1 MKIQLPNVLEKPGQ
15 NKNFLVSSL
24 RFFQTV
30 IVIKVRI
37 GSYPRAAGIIQKTI
51 ESEAGSED
59 SEDCL
64 WQHSEFESSHRD
76 VTIRGDQHFKGVE

>member
-1 MKIQLPNVLEKPGQ
+1 M
-15 NKNFLVSSL
+15 
-24 RFFQTV
+24 
-30 IVIKVRI
+30 IKVRI

-76 VTIRGDQHFKGVE
+76 VTIRGD